1 MKATKIILSLL
12 LVCLP
17 ALNMQAQKQKEN
29 EKRDDTPYLAGAVPQ
44 DADGKVVFTREYHV
58 DGMSREDIFNKSLEW
73 MQQRL
78 AKNENSSRV
87 VLQDKEK
94 NQIVGIGE
102 EWIVFS
108 SSFLSLD
115 RTRILYQLSIETEPE
130 KCKLEVSKIRYDYRE
145 GQERYNAEEWI
156 VDKYALNKKK
166 TKLVRGLAKWRRKT
180 VDFVDDLGKELAQ
193 ALSITIAPT
202 VTTTEAT
209 NVSKKPIPTTPKSA
223 DNKQLKEIAP
233 AELSADVIQSGA
245 GKLVITIGED
255 PFNSIKMTANAG
267 GSLGEVEGKK
277 VVFTILSPEQ
287 ETAAMNKAETYTV
300 QFYPNGDNQPS
311 VVLRCKKMPAPQAI
325 KGMPATFVGEITKAE
340 IKK

>member
-1 MKATKIILSLL
+1 
-12 LVCLP
+12 
-17 ALNMQAQKQKEN
+17 
-29 EKRDDTPYLAGAVPQ
+29 
-44 DADGKVVFTREYHV
+44 
-58 DGMSREDIFNKSLEW
+58 